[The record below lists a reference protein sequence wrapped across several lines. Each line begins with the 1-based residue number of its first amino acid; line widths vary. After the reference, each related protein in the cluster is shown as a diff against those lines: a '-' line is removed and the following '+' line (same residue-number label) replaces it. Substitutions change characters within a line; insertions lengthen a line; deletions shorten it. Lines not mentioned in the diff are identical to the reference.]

1 MNTLLSH
8 EIEMW
13 ALTRC
18 PGTLRRYFLGLY
30 ISDKINGSAANRG
43 ALALAV
49 RTGFA
54 AAAAEID
61 PDLPAVTALSK
72 IIRNLQVRQTDGQYR
87 VERWAHEIAEATCFP
102 SEGRG
107 FRELMAVWMWMSRFP
122 QKHMESEWAE
132 FCRRLDESI
141 EVRMGGRR
149 EARKALELEL
159 LIELREKRDR
169 ELLAA
174 VKAGRKP

>member
-1 MNTLLSH
+1 MGAHTVP
-8 EIEMW
+8 W
-13 ALTRC
+13 YVAA
-18 PGTLRRYFLGLY
+18 YGLY
-30 ISDKINGSAANRG
+30 ISDKINGSAAHRD
-43 ALALAV
+43 ALALAI

-61 PDLPAVTALSK
+61 PDLPAVSALSK
-72 IIRNLQVRQTDGQYR
+72 IIRNLQVRETDGMYR
-87 VERWAHEIAEATCFP
+87 VEKWAHEIAEATCYP

-107 FRELMAVWMWMSRFP
+107 FRELLASGCGWFVTHRVHGSD
-122 QKHMESEWAE
+122 WAE

-159 LIELREKRDR
+159 LVELREKRDR